1 MKRTL
6 AAAVIAL
13 AMSSGAMLAAPAA
26 QAQNA
31 PRVYDNGTVW
41 TISQVETKP
50 GMFDDYMSYLSTTW
64 RQIQE
69 ADKKAGYVVS
79 YKVLTVESPRD
90 HEPDVILMVEYK
102 NMAAFDRSLAEQD
115 AATAAAFGSTTKAS
129 QAAVSRESLRV
140 LRGSET
146 ARELK
151 FIK

>member
-6 AAAVIAL
+6 ATAAIAFAL
-13 AMSSGAMLAAPAA
+13 SSGVMFAASTA
-26 QAQNA
+26 QAQSA
-31 PRVYDNGTVW
+31 ERVYDNGTVW

-50 GMFDDYMSYLSTTW
+50 GMFDDYMKYLSSTW

-79 YKVLTVESPRD
+79 YKVLTVETPRD

-102 NMAAFDRSLAEQD
+102 NMAAFDRSLAELD
-115 AATAAAFGSTTKAS
+115 AATATAFGSTTKAS

-140 LRGSET
+140 LRGSER

>member
-6 AAAVIAL
+6 AAAAIAL
-13 AMSSGAMLAAPAA
+13 AMSSGVMLATSTA

-31 PRVYDNGTVW
+31 ERVYDNGTVW
-41 TISQVETKP
+41 TISQIETKP
-50 GMFDDYMSYLSTTW
+50 GMFDDYMKYLSSTW

-102 NMAAFDRSLAEQD
+102 NMAAF
-115 AATAAAFGSTTKAS
+115 GSTTKAS